1 MDKRLLFSAI
11 LAASIGANEAQAIEL
26 SKPVLKNPLAL
37 DPKTMTGTD
46 TVYIYNVKADKW
58 LCAGNAYGTQT
69 SLSDKGMKVAI
80 VPNKTKKENNGT
92 FSLWNNSNNP
102 AAGAAW
108 TRRVFFNSI
117 DELGGISYVDRASQ
131 AEWKCNWVIYPNG
144 TSFELSA
151 DTIQANQSL
160 WDEAYA
166 SIAKHTRAGWIPAAS
181 ANETDGKGETA
192 TSQIFRPALNMEAED
207 ASTYGIE
214 WQAYAEEDYLSYVNR
229 VALKAAIEAADE
241 AGVDVSKAVA
251 VYNNENATIE
261 ELENAVQ
268 YVKDQQRNATMT
280 NATID
285 NTVDLNPY
293 LSNPGCDALTGWDYD
308 CVYDADGNVGSG
320 GHGTNWQAHSSSY
333 TSEDDP
339 DYTSVRFIER
349 WVNSGSN
356 PDTNNEAGTG
366 HLSDGVLSQKLT
378 NLPKGAYRLSCYA
391 MACQQGKGDTYTVE
405 GVSLFATTGSGVES
419 SKAVATKNGKPK
431 KFEFLLY
438 LDNPDDLTIGF
449 KLDKTTANWVFV
461 DEFKLEYFGLD
472 AAPMYLQQMNDVKIQ
487 LQDATSTYACQTYLD
502 AAEEA
507 IAEADGLTTSSSSDE
522 IQAQTAKMQTLIQ
535 QIKESSE
542 KYQALIS
549 LNEEI
554 QDFLSEG
561 GNPSADLDELMG
573 DCGDG
578 SSIDDLCEA
587 NATLDNAAID
597 EYIAKLKTALEE
609 SRKDNLKPGDS
620 VTYKIENPSF
630 EKGNTG
636 WTNAK
641 TVSDTYQNC
650 EAYQSTFDMYQDIT
664 NLTPGVY
671 ELSAQAFHRVGANDV
686 ASVDGDSQDNIT
698 AVLYANEISA
708 KFASPYS
715 YGMAAPTEGAS
726 PADYAY
732 TKDGTEVYIP
742 NSMRG
747 FKAACDENKDAYKTS
762 VYVLVTDGNLRIGV
776 RETSRPSTSNDWAI
790 WDNFQLTFVGNVNDA
805 DAIAKVSGPVIAQAQ
820 ELYAKPMAATE
831 LNALTTAV
839 ANLEENGSNRAI
851 KAVTEAIDAAK
862 TSIAAYETLSTAI
875 TGAENRYEMNEAIA
889 KTSDEAKAIYN
900 EAIGTAKA
908 AHENGTVETVDI
920 PEAIKALNIGMTQY
934 VVNDAVET
942 ASAEK
947 PADVSKA
954 IVNNDFSTMDATGWT
969 YEGNA
974 PGFQASNNVEAGE
987 FFNRTYNIKQE
998 IVGLPAGV
1006 YYLRARAFYRDGND
1020 PTAYA
1025 DEDETIKKYEKND
1038 NAYVYFANDAEISET
1053 AEENKATYV
1062 EQALIKPITA
1072 LQIANQDLNEVA
1084 KLGNTNGLTLYE
1096 EGEDENSNLYIPN
1109 NMVTAN
1115 AFFKS
1120 SEGTKYDSDPVKIL
1134 YDGKSKFFIGLYKTE
1149 SVANDWTIFKDFTLQ
1164 YAGKDGIDTG
1174 INNVA
1179 GEVTGDVIGTKIYNA
1194 AGVQTGKLQKGINIV
1209 VSTLSDGSKKVS
1221 KVIVK

>member
-26 SKPVLKNPLAL
+26 SKPVLKNPLTL
-37 DPKTMTGTD
+37 NPETMTGTD

-58 LCAGNAYGTQT
+58 LCAGNAYDTQT
-69 SLSDKGMKVAI
+69 SLSDKGMKIAI
-80 VPNKTKKENNGT
+80 VPNKTKKEWNGS

-108 TRRVFFNSI
+108 TRRIFF
-117 DELGGISYVDRASQ
+117 DKPTDLGGQSFVDRNAQ
-131 AEWKCNWVIYPNG
+131 AEWKCNWVIYPKG

-151 DTIQANQSL
+151 DTIPSNQSN
-160 WDEAYA
+160 WDADYA
-166 SIAKHTRAGWIPAAS
+166 PIVGHTRAGWNPT
-181 ANETDGKGETA
+181 ANEVDGKGETA
-192 TSQIFRPALNMEAED
+192 TSDIFRPALDMTAAD

-214 WQAYAEEDYLSYVNR
+214 WQAYAEEDYLPYATR
-229 VALKAAIEAADE
+229 VELMAAIKAADE
-241 AGVDVSKAVA
+241 AGIDVSKAVT
-251 VYNNENATIE
+251 VYNNENATVE
-261 ELENAVQ
+261 ELANAAQ

-280 NATID
+280 KATID
-285 NTVDLNPY
+285 NPKDLNPF
-293 LSNPGCDALTGWDYD
+293 LSNPECDALTGWDHD
-308 CVYDADGNVGSG
+308 CVYDASGNVGSG
-320 GHGTNWQAHSSSY
+320 GHGTNWQNQTAAY
-333 TSEDDP
+333 ASEDGEF
-339 DYTSVRFIER
+339 TTNKFIER

-391 MACQQGKGDTYTVE
+391 MACQQGKGDAYTVE
-405 GVSLFATTGSGVES
+405 GVSLFAKTGSGVES
-419 SKAVATKNGKPK
+419 SKAVATKGGKPK

-461 DEFKLEYFGLD
+461 DEFKLEYCGPD
-472 AAPMYLQQMNDVKIQ
+472 AAPMYLQQMNDVKLQ
-487 LQDATSTYACQTYLD
+487 LQDVLASNAYEGYLSAGQD
-502 AAEEA
+502 AVNEAE
-507 IAEADGLTTSSSSDE
+507 DLTTSSSSEE

-535 QIKESSE
+535 QIKESDE
-542 KYQALIS
+542 KYQSLTS
-549 LNEEI
+549 LNEQI
-554 QDFLSEG
+554 TNYLGNDGSISSELDDLMSNC
-561 GNPSADLDELMG
+561 GN
-573 DCGDG
+573 G
-578 SSIDDLCEA
+578 SSIEDLCYGSY
-587 NATLDNAAID
+587 TLDND
-597 EYIAKLKTALEE
+597 ELDAYIAKVQTAFDE
-609 SRKDNLKPGDS
+609 SRKNNVKPGDS
-620 VTYKIENPSF
+620 VTYKIANPSF
-630 EKGNTG
+630 ENGTTG
-636 WTNAK
+636 WTNPK
-641 TVSDTYQNC
+641 TVNDTYQNC
-650 EAYQSTFDMYQDIT
+650 ESYQGTFDMYQDIT
-664 NLTPGVY
+664 DLSVGVY
-671 ELSAQAFHRVGANDV
+671 ELTAQAMHRVGVNDV
-686 ASVDGDSQDNIT
+686 ASVDGDSQEKIT
-698 AVLYANEISA
+698 AVLYANDIES

-715 YGMAAPTEGAS
+715 YGMAAASGGS

-732 TKDGTEVYIP
+732 TKGGTEVYIP
-742 NSMRG
+742 NSMQG
-747 FKAACDENKDAYKTS
+747 FKAACDENPDAYKTT
-762 VYVLVTDGNLRIGV
+762 VYVLVSDGNLRIGV
-776 RETSRPSTSNDWAI
+776 RENERPATSGDWAI
-790 WDNFQLTFVGNVNDA
+790 WDNFQLKYVGNDA
-805 DAIAKVSGPVIAQAQ
+805 EAIAKVSGPVIAQAQ
-820 ELYAKPMAATE
+820 ELYDKPMAATE
-831 LNALTTAV
+831 LNALKTAV
-839 ANLEENGSNRAI
+839 ANLDENGSNRAI
-851 KAVTEAIDAAK
+851 KAVTEAIQAAK
-862 TSIAAYETLSTAI
+862 TSIAAYETLNTAI

-900 EAIGTAKA
+900 AAIGTAKA
-908 AHENGTVETVDI
+908 AHENGTVETVDV

-934 VVNDAVET
+934 VVNDAVESAT
-942 ASAEK
+942 AEK

-998 IVGLPAGV
+998 ILGLPAGV
-1006 YYLRARAFYRDGND
+1006 YYLRAKAFYRDGND
-1020 PTAYA
+1020 PAAYA

-1038 NAYVYFANDAEISET
+1038 YAYVYFANDAEISEK

-1062 EQALIKPITA
+1062 EKALIKPITA

-1084 KLGNTNGLTLYE
+1084 KLGNTDGLTLYE
-1096 EGEDENSNLYIPN
+1096 EGEDETSNLYIPN

-1120 SEGTKYDSDPVKIL
+1120 TEGTKYDSDPVKIL

-1149 SVANDWTIFKDFTLQ
+1149 TVANDWTIFKDFTLQ
-1164 YAGKDGIDTG
+1164 YAGKDGIETG

-1179 GEVTGDVIGTKIYNA
+1179 GEATGDVIGTKIYNA

>member
-37 DPKTMTGTD
+37 NPTEMTGTD

-80 VPNKTKKENNGT
+80 VPNKTKTKFNGT
-92 FSLWNNSNNP
+92 FSLYNNSNNP

-117 DELGGISYVDRASQ
+117 DDLGGSSYVDYNNQGA
-131 AEWKCNWVIYPNG
+131 WKCNWVIHPNG
-144 TSFELSA
+144 TSFELQA
-151 DTIQANQSL
+151 DSIQANSSS
-160 WDEAYA
+160 WDAAYLN
-166 SIAKHTRAGWIPAAS
+166 IAGHTRAGWIPAAS

-214 WQAYAEEDYLSYVNR
+214 WQAYAEEDYLQYANR

-241 AGVDVSKAVA
+241 AGLDVSKAVA
-251 VYNNENATIE
+251 VYNNENATVE
-261 ELENAVQ
+261 ELENAAQ
-268 YVKDQQRNATMT
+268 YVKDQQRNASMT
-280 NATID
+280 GANID
-285 NTVDLNPY
+285 NPVSLNDY
-293 LSNPGCDALTGWDYD
+293 LSNPGCDDLSGWDHE
-308 CVYDADGNVGSG
+308 CVYDKDGNVGSG
-320 GHGTNWQAHSSSY
+320 GHGTNWQAHSATY

-339 DYTSVRFIER
+339 DYSSSKFIER

-378 NLPKGAYRLSCYA
+378 NLPKGAYRLSCFA
-391 MACQQGKGDTYTVE
+391 MATQQGKGDTYTVE
-405 GVSLFATTGSGVES
+405 GVSLFAKTGSGVES
-419 SKAVATKNGKPK
+419 SKAVATKEGKPK
-431 KFEFLLY
+431 KFQFLLY

-461 DEFKLEYFGLD
+461 DEFKLEYCGPD
-472 AAPMYLQQMNDVKIQ
+472 AAPMYLQQMNDVKTQ

-507 IAEADGLTTSSSSDE
+507 ITEADGLTTSSSSDE
-522 IQAQTAKMQTLIQ
+522 IQAQTAKMQTLVQ
-535 QIKESSE
+535 QIKESGE
-542 KYQALIS
+542 KYQSLIS

-554 QDFLSEG
+554 QNFISEG
-561 GNPSADLDELMG
+561 GSTSPDLENLMT

-578 SSIDDLCEA
+578 SSIEDLCEA
-587 NATLDNAAID
+587 NATLDNAALD
-597 EYIAKLKTALEE
+597 EYIAKLKTALED
-609 SRKDNLKPGDS
+609 SRNNSLEPGKD
-620 VTYKIENPSF
+620 VTYKLVNPSF
-630 EKGNTG
+630 ENGNTG
-636 WTNAK
+636 WTNPK
-641 TVSDTYQNC
+641 TVNSTYQNC
-650 EAYQSTFDMYQDIT
+650 EAYESTFDMYQDIT
-664 NLTPGVY
+664 NLPVGVY
-671 ELSAQAFHRVGANDV
+671 ELTAQAFHRVAGNAV
-686 ASVDGDSQDNIT
+686 ASADGDSQDNIT
-698 AVLYANEISA
+698 AVLYANDISA

-715 YGMAAPTEGAS
+715 YGMAAASGGS

-732 TKDGTEVYIP
+732 TLNGTEVYIP
-742 NSMRG
+742 NSMQG
-747 FKAACDENKDAYKTS
+747 FKAACDENPEAYKTS
-762 VYVLVTDGNLRIGV
+762 VYVLVTDGKLRVGV
-776 RETSRPSTSNDWAI
+776 RETSRPSSGSDWAI
-790 WDNFQLTFVGNVNDA
+790 WDNFKLTFVGNANDA

-831 LNALTTAV
+831 LNALKAAV

-851 KAVTEAIDAAK
+851 KAVTEAAQNAQ
-862 TSIAAYETLSTAI
+862 TSIAAYETLNTAI

-900 EAIGTAKA
+900 AAIGTAKA
-908 AHENGTVETVDI
+908 AYENGTVETVDV

-987 FFNRTYNIKQE
+987 FYNRTYNIKQE

-1006 YYLRARAFYRDGND
+1006 YYLRAKAFYRDGND
-1020 PTAYA
+1020 PAAYA

-1038 NAYVYFANDAEISET
+1038 YAYVYFANDAEISEK

-1062 EQALIKPITA
+1062 EKALIKPITA

-1084 KLGNTNGLTLYE
+1084 KLGNTDGLTLYE
-1096 EGEDENSNLYIPN
+1096 EGEDETSNLYIPN

-1120 SEGTKYDSDPVKIL
+1120 TEGTKYDSDPVKIL

-1149 SVANDWTIFKDFTLQ
+1149 TVANDWTIFKDFTLQ
-1164 YAGKDGIDTG
+1164 YAGKDGIETG
-1174 INNVA
+1174 INNIS
-1179 GEVTGDVIGTKIYNA
+1179 GEATGDVIGTKIYNA